1 MATGATLH
9 NTLQYR
15 QSRLRQVDTNLGT
28 SARWGIILA
37 GGEGS
42 RLYPLTQRWLGE
54 NRPKQYCAFSGNRT
68 LLQRTVERATAIM
81 PPENLIT
88 IIGNNHRRFLNG
100 TARQMPGRVI
110 SQPTDRGTAMGIFLG
125 ATYVYER
132 NPEATI
138 VIFPSDQCI
147 KPEKRLQRYI
157 EHACRLAERTP
168 DRLILLGATP
178 ARPETDYGWI
188 EPVDRAWSTSA
199 RRPLAVKSFH
209 ERPRKSKAECL
220 IRRGCLWNT
229 MIMVCKVR
237 MMWAI
242 GWQMFPDIMRRFD
255 IYRQVLRIVHNEGM
269 VPSDGSPGQ
278 HEEVALHQIYRDL
291 KSVDFSREVLQYMA
305 RWSLVVPMENL
316 GWCDVGQP
324 QTVREALAMQG
335 GRPAFPIEYLDK
347 LRYRR

>member
-1 MATGATLH
+1 MATGATL
-9 NTLQYR
+9 QGSSYIKERRMR
-15 QSRLRQVDTNLGT
+15 QLDTGASTN
-28 SARWGIILA
+28 SRWGIILA

-68 LLQRTVERATAIM
+68 LLQRTVDRATAMM
-81 PPENLIT
+81 PPQNLIT
-88 IIGNNHRRFLNG
+88 IIGANHRRFLNG
-100 TARQMPGRVI
+100 TASQIPGRVI
-110 SQPTDRGTAMGIFLG
+110 SQPTDCGTAMGIFLG

-132 NPEATI
+132 NPDATI
-138 VIFPSDQCI
+138 VILPADQMI
-147 KPEKRLQRYI
+147 KPEKKLQRYV
-157 EHACRLAERTP
+157 EHACRLAERSP
-168 DRLILLGATP
+168 DRLILLGAAP

-188 EPVDRAWSTSA
+188 EPVDRTWRLAPS
-199 RRPLAVKSFH
+199 RPLNVKSFH

-255 IYRQVLRIVHNEGM
+255 IYRQVLRIIHNEGM
-269 VPSDGSPGQ
+269 IPSDGSPGQ

-291 KSVDFSREVLQYMA
+291 KAVDFSREVLQYMA
-305 RWSLVVPMENL
+305 RWSVVMPMEDL
-316 GWCDVGQP
+316 KWCDVGMP

-347 LRYRR
+347 IRCRR